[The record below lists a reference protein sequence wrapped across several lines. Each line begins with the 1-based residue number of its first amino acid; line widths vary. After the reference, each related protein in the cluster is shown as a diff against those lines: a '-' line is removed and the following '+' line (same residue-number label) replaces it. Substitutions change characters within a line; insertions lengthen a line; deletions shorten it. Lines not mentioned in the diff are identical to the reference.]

1 MSDDSPPCMDSRT
14 SSGILESEDSRG
26 WESVGSQDSEDRS
39 KEIVGLGDLGIREFE
54 NPKIHGP
61 EPPGSVAD
69 IMYNG
74 VGPRIRGFDDPGIRG
89 TSAPRNPRAQRSA
102 GVTRVESTT
111 QVSKDPATLRE
122 IALLSIAEPKVTK
135 RNENTNQIE
144 TSRSEKPKSR
154 KKKRTEVKYHGK
166 AKAKKKTEIGIES
179 NSKT

>member
-54 NPKIHGP
+54 NPKIHGS

-111 QVSKDPATLRE
+111 YPSIQGSGDPSRDR
-122 IALLSIAEPKVTK
+122 SIIDRRTESNETK
-135 RNENTNQIE
+135 R
-144 TSRSEKPKSR
+144 KHKSNR
-154 KKKRTEVKYHGK
+154 DQ
-166 AKAKKKTEIGIES
+166 
-179 NSKT
+179 